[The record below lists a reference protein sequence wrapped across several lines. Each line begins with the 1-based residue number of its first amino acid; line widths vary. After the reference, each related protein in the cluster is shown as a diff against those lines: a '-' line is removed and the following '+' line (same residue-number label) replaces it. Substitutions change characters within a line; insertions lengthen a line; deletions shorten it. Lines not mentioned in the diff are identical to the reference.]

1 MRGCI
6 RADRGSPSPALPA
19 RGRGVLLRSGMVLR
33 QAMSRL
39 VSGLAPRNR
48 RCLRLIL
55 WPRFVGDVVAPTAR
69 PPPRPSPQGEGGT
82 FAVRDGLTSGNV
94 PVVVVADL
102 ANRDPVGPDPSDAG
116 VAGPRRKGQG
126 GTFAVRDGLA
136 SGSVPIVVVAGLANR
151 DPVGA
156 DPVGADAGDGGLGDA
171 DAGDADSRRGCRR
184 RGCRPP
190 RPAPQGGGRH
200 LCGQGWSDVRQCPNR
215 RRR

>member
-6 RADRGSPSPALPA
+6 RADRVSPSPALPA

-69 PPPRPSPQGEGGT
+69 PPPRPSPQGEGST

-126 GTFAVRDGLA
+126 GTFAVRDGQA

-156 DPVGADAGDGGLGDA
+156 DPGDA
-171 DAGDADSRRGCRR
+171 DAGDADSRRGWGR

-190 RPAPQGGGRH
+190 RPAPQGRGRH
-200 LCGQGWSDVRQCPNR
+200 LCSQGWSDVRQYPNR